1 MRGAI
6 RRLAR
11 EEEEESAFVSMT
23 DLTVSFL
30 FIVIILLAFF
40 ASQLKDDKTV
50 PVAEYE
56 KLLVERNTL
65 RRNMEALERERE
77 SLVIE
82 NADLRRRIARL
93 EEELR
98 QERLN
103 RLQNYLASV
112 SSERN
117 RILRML
123 RERLLVDFPELKDIV
138 SIETDALRFKG
149 DGLFA
154 SGASRLT
161 DDKRR
166 IVEAIA
172 VRLNE
177 LLPCYTF
184 GKASRWRP
192 ECNAAG
198 AVIEAVQIEGHTDA
212 SGQDRGN
219 FSLSAERA
227 IETLFAMS
235 TREPALLDDLNSAGQ
250 PVVSVSGYGR
260 LRPVAENTSERGKAT
275 NRRIDLRII
284 MFTPQ
289 NMEDVERVKDSLR
302 RGMVGTMLQ

>member
-1 MRGAI
+1 MRGAT

-40 ASQLKDDKTV
+40 ASQLKDDQTV
-50 PVAEYE
+50 PVAEYQ
-56 KLLVERNTL
+56 R
-65 RRNMEALERERE
+65 LERERDR
-77 SLVIE
+77 SSAE
-82 NADLRRRIARL
+82 NAELRRQIARL

-98 QERLN
+98 QERAN
-103 RLQNYLASV
+103 RLQTYLASV
-112 SSERN
+112 SGERD
-117 RILRML
+117 RILRTL
-123 RERLLVDFPELKDIV
+123 RDRLLVDFPELKDIV

-154 SGASRLT
+154 SGASRLAE
-161 DDKRR
+161 DKRR
-166 IVEAIA
+166 VVAAIA

-184 GKASRWRP
+184 GKAARWRA

-198 AVIEAVQIEGHTDA
+198 AVIEAVQIEGHTDP
-212 SGQDRGN
+212 SGLDRAN
-219 FSLSAERA
+219 FSLSTERA

-250 PVVSVSGYGR
+250 PVVAVAGYGR
-260 LRPVAENTSERGKAT
+260 LRPVADNTSERGKAT

-284 MFTPQ
+284 MYTPQ
-289 NMEDVERVKDSLR
+289 NVEEVERIKDSLR
-302 RGMVGTMLQ
+302 RGMAGTMLR

>member
-1 MRGAI
+1 MRGAT
-6 RRLAR
+6 RRLAH

-40 ASQLKDDKTV
+40 ASQLKDDQTV
-50 PVAEYE
+50 PIAEYQR
-56 KLLVERNTL
+56 VEHERDRSAAQSAEL
-65 RRNMEALERERE
+65 RRQ
-77 SLVIE
+77 V
-82 NADLRRRIARL
+82 ARL

-98 QERLN
+98 QERAN
-103 RLQNYLASV
+103 RLQTYLASV
-112 SSERN
+112 SGERD
-117 RILRML
+117 RILRTL
-123 RERLLVDFPELKDIV
+123 RDRLLVDFPELKDIV

-154 SGASRLT
+154 SGASRLVE
-161 DDKRR
+161 DKRR
-166 IVEAIA
+166 VVAAIA

-184 GKASRWRP
+184 GKAARWRS

-212 SGQDRGN
+212 SGLDRAN
-219 FSLSAERA
+219 FSLSTERA

-250 PVVSVSGYGR
+250 PVVSVAGYGR
-260 LRPVAENTSERGKAT
+260 LRPVADNASERGKAT

-284 MFTPQ
+284 MYTPQ
-289 NMEDVERVKDSLR
+289 NVEEVERIKDSLR
-302 RGMVGTMLQ
+302 RGMAGTMLR

>member
-1 MRGAI
+1 MRGAT

-11 EEEEESAFVSMT
+11 EEEEESAFVSTT

-40 ASQLKDDKTV
+40 ASRLKDDKTV

-56 KLLVERNTL
+56 SLLVERNAL
-65 RRNMEALERERE
+65 RADKEALARERDR
-77 SLVIE
+77 LGDE
-82 NADLRRRIARL
+82 NADLRGRVARL

-103 RLQNYLASV
+103 RLQTYLTSV

-117 RILRML
+117 RILRTL
-123 RERLLVDFPELKDIV
+123 RDRLLVDFPELENIV

-184 GKASRWRP
+184 GKASRWQP
-192 ECNAAG
+192 DCNAAG

-227 IETLFAMS
+227 IETLFSMS
-235 TREPALLDDLNSAGQ
+235 TREPALLDDLNSVGQ

-260 LRPVAENTSERGKAT
+260 LRPVADNTSERGKAT

-284 MFTPQ
+284 MHTPQ
-289 NMEDVERVKDSLR
+289 NIEEVERLKANLK
-302 RGMVGTMLQ
+302 RGLIGTMLR